1 MEEKY
6 YNKQEACQIL
16 NIKQHKLEYMH
27 RKGHIKNAVLQK
39 KSEID
44 SRKIIRFPHSE
55 IIRIKNLMQ

>member
-6 YNKQEACQIL
+6 YDKQQACKIL
-16 NIKQHKLEYMH
+16 NIKQHKLEYMC
-27 RKGHIKNAVLQK
+27 RKGRIKNAVLQK

-55 IIRIKNLMQ
+55 IIRIKNLM